1 MICTDLYNRIS
12 QSSDS
17 LQCVQERLRGHFMFV
32 LCLFLPVILMLAAL
46 PCRAQEKPGEDTS
59 KPFRVFE
66 KIPEHNKRHLYANS
80 NWSHDGTKIAVMVHD
95 LAARNTATIW
105 VYHMGTSRL
114 TQITHPD
121 TIGMRD
127 ATPVWS
133 PDDTQI
139 AFASDRGGGVHVW
152 VVDEDG
158 ENLRR
163 VTEDLGRSGKWYAR
177 PYWTPDGQNLVFSD
191 EVDGNRDIY
200 RTNLLDGSVVR
211 LTDDPSKDEAPRYSP
226 DGRYISFVSNRAG
239 RKDLWLIDIGSGE
252 KKKLVTE
259 ISDMLPLYDWSPDSQ
274 WIAIDVKS
282 PGFGWRPRTVIV
294 SVQTGRIVSVPA
306 PALDE
311 MDYATWAPSWSPDGR
326 SVLYTSY
333 PLQTYNSSL
342 KVLDLETEEITSLRD
357 SLVQVDQISWS
368 PDNKQVAYFS
378 IRSATKEG
386 VGQDS
391 MITLV
396 NTHRD
401 GYSHASFS
409 GKSPHWSPTGL
420 SIACVTTGLAG
431 GSLAFYDLNKQQ
443 TTIVETGH
451 EGNNQEPRFS
461 PDGELLA
468 YITRQ
473 GEDSELW
480 VYDTLTQDHLQLTF
494 SGGIKRWI
502 TWSPDGESI
511 VFGQNPDGPEDFFD
525 LWTVPAYGGKN
536 RRITVNEQHDGGP
549 LWHKGEPDPI
559 FYASQRGNRWELWK
573 TDLEGNENYVLRSSS
588 RIVPVLKQ
596 NPSDIYYL
604 SGEGWG
610 NLDIYVTNTDTKT
623 EKQLTESGNIRLR
636 HAFCSHGS
644 MMGVAKASPDATK
657 IAYTYVEGALWE
669 QGGPWIADVGDLL
682 PSGAIP

>member
-46 PCRAQEKPGEDTS
+46 PCRAQEKPGEDTL
-59 KPFRVFE
+59 KPFPVFQ
-66 KIPEHNKRHLYANS
+66 KIPEHNKGHLYANS

-95 LAARNTATIW
+95 LSANNTATIW
-105 VYHMGTSRL
+105 VYHIATKRL

-121 TIGMRD
+121 TIGMKD
-127 ATPVWS
+127 TMPVWS

-139 AFASDRGGGVHVW
+139 AFASDRGGGLHVW

-163 VTEDLGRSGKWYAR
+163 VTEDLSDRMDIWSPK

-200 RTNLLDGSVVR
+200 RTSLLDGSVVR
-211 LTDDPSKDEAPRYSP
+211 LTDDPSIDEAPRYSP
-226 DGRYISFVSNRAG
+226 DGKYISFVSNRAG
-239 RKDLWLIDIGSGE
+239 RNDLWVIDNASGE
-252 KKKLVTE
+252 KKKLITE

-274 WIAIDVKS
+274 WIAIDVEP

-326 SVLYTSY
+326 SVLYSSY

-378 IRSATKEG
+378 IWSAAKEG

-396 NTHRD
+396 NTQGD
-401 GYSHASFS
+401 GLSLASFS
-409 GKSPHWSPTGL
+409 GKNPDWSPTGL
-420 SIACVTTGLAG
+420 SIACVTTGFAG
-431 GSLAFYDLNKQQ
+431 GSLAFYDVDKQQ
-443 TTIVETGH
+443 TTVVETGH
-451 EGNNQEPRFS
+451 EGRNHNPRFS

-468 YITRQ
+468 YITKQ

-502 TWSPDGESI
+502 TWSPDGENI
-511 VFGQNPDGPEDFFD
+511 VFGQNSDGPGGFFD
-525 LWTVPAYGGKN
+525 LWAVPAYGGKN

-573 TDLEGNENYVLRSSS
+573 TDLGGNENYVLRSSS

-596 NPSDIYYL
+596 NPSDIYYR
-604 SGEGWG
+604 SGERWE

-623 EKQLTESGNIRLR
+623 EKQLTESGNIR
-636 HAFCSHGS
+636 
-644 MMGVAKASPDATK
+644 VAKASPDATM
-657 IAYTYVEGALWE
+657 IAYTYFEEALWD
-669 QGGPWIADVGDLL
+669 QGVLWIAEVGDLL